1 MNLPGVF
8 KRREWSVQDLIREP
22 ADVYHAKAGE
32 YLSSHLLAEFR
43 RNPLLFHKKELGL
56 VQDQDRPAYVLGRAA
71 HVLILEGRE
80 AYEQAYAFGGPIN
93 PKTGQPFGSRTKT
106 FQDWA
111 EAKGKPV
118 LDDDQAALIES
129 LSASVLVHKHA
140 AALLADG
147 VAEGV
152 IRAEYCGVPCQAR
165 LDWLNPESGIVD
177 LKTCDNLDWLQ
188 MDARTYGYAY
198 QLAFYRS
205 LAAEITHQRL
215 PVYMIAVEKR
225 EPLRTGVWRMSE
237 EVLGLAQKEN
247 EEAIARLIACRE
259 KDEWL
264 TGYEDIRTYDLI

>member
-80 AYEQAYAFGGPIN
+80 AYEQAYACGGPIN

-118 LDDDQAALIES
+118 LDDDQAALIEN
-129 LSASVLVHKHA
+129 LNASVRGHKHA

-198 QLAFYRS
+198 QLAFYLS
-205 LAAEITHQRL
+205 LAATLTGQRL

>member
-8 KRREWSVQDLIREP
+8 KRRQWSVQDLIREP

-43 RNPLLFHKKELGL
+43 HNPLLFHKKELGL

-93 PKTGQPFGSRTKT
+93 PKTGQPFGSRTKA

-129 LSASVLVHKHA
+129 LSASVRAHKHA

-188 MDARTYGYAY
+188 MDARSYGYVY
-198 QLAFYRS
+198 QLAFYQS
-205 LAAEITHQRL
+205 LAAALTGERL

-247 EEAIARLIACRE
+247 EESIARLIACRE

-264 TGYEDIRTYDLI
+264 SGYEDIRTFDLI